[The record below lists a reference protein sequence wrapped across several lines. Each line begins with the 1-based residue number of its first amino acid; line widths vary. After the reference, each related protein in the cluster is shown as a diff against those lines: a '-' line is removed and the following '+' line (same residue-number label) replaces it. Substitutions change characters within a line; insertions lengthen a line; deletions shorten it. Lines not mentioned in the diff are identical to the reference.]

1 MTQQI
6 VDITKA
12 PTIEPVFRSL
22 DQLYTLRRPLEV
34 AEFLDAHPF
43 LGPLLLEAYGKI
55 MQYFESFPDVLLE
68 VVTDP
73 EAQGLVKMFGYIVTS
88 LTPEEAG
95 RRLRQFDREW
105 FLSQIPRAE
114 GLLNFDVEFQT
125 L

>member
-12 PTIEPVFRSL
+12 PAIEPVFRPL
-22 DQLYTLRRPLEV
+22 DQLYTFQRPLEV

-43 LGPLLLEAYGKI
+43 LGPLLLGAYGQI
-55 MQYFESFPDVLLE
+55 AQYFESFPDVLLE

-73 EAQGLVKMFGYIVTS
+73 EAQGLVRMFGYIVTS

-95 RRLRQFDREW
+95 RRL
-105 FLSQIPRAE
+105 
-114 GLLNFDVEFQT
+114 
-125 L
+125 

>member
-1 MTQQI
+1 MAQQI

-12 PTIEPVFRSL
+12 PAIEPMLQSFE
-22 DQLYTLRRPLEV
+22 QLYTLRRPSEV
-34 AEFLDAHPF
+34 LEFLDAHPF

-55 MQYFESFPDVLLE
+55 AQHFESFSDILLE

-105 FLSQIPRAE
+105 FLSQIPRAK
-114 GLLNFDVEFQT
+114 GLLNFDVEFQ
-125 L
+125 